1 MYLTDE
7 KNMQRLTLSTWEVK
21 LDLEFSFSISA
32 MVPHFCKS
40 KLAKYSKWHKLI
52 IYFGS
57 DSILGIMLRK
67 YFNVI
72 KYFKKD
78 HNITIGK
85 IGNNVKVHRKRT
97 VFGIW
102 NYCTIMRSLNTN

>member
-1 MYLTDE
+1 MR
-7 KNMQRLTLSTWEVK
+7 KTLSTWEVK

-57 DSILGIMLRK
+57 DSILGIYTQEIFQRNQI
-67 YFNVI
+67 F
-72 KYFKKD
+72 
-78 HNITIGK
+78 
-85 IGNNVKVHRKRT
+85 
-97 VFGIW
+97 
-102 NYCTIMRSLNTN
+102 